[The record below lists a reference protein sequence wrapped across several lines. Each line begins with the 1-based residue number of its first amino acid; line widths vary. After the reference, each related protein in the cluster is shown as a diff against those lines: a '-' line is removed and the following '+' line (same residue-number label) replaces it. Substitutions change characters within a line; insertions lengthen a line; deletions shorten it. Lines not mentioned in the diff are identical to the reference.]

1 MLKLTVVVLAFALA
15 GSASAAG
22 WRSLRLDATSE
33 AAFEQSVEVFKDKL
47 SPSRRHAFESALQDI
62 WTQRVPSKRQYTQ
75 EDYYAELD
83 GLSYEQVVRILDPT
97 GEKEKQYRAEY
108 YYARARPQR
117 PTWYGSETPWVS
129 PTGGPPPVQNG
140 VYRGATRAIDS
151 QQH

>member
-47 SPSRRHAFESALQDI
+47 SPSRRHAFEGALQDI
-62 WTQRVPSKRQYTQ
+62 WTQRVPSKRQYTK

-97 GEKEKQYRAEY
+97 GELEQQYRAQY
-108 YYARARPQR
+108 FYARGGGGAAFTTPESPWPQR
-117 PTWYGSETPWVS
+117 D
-129 PTGGPPPVQNG
+129 PPKVNG
-140 VYRGATRAIDS
+140 QTCRGCTRAIGGL
-151 QQH
+151 